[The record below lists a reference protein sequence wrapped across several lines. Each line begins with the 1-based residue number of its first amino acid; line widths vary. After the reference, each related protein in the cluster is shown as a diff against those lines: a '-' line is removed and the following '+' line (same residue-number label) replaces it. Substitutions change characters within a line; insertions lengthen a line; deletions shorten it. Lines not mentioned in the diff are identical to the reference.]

1 MNIKPVFELLMWDNC
16 NNNCKFCYQKL
27 KYNPLSELE
36 KQNAIDK
43 AIAFLESDQFVKG
56 SHLLLVGGEL
66 FDTPRTF
73 EHLYRLIDYVLDG
86 MVCGNVDMF
95 YINTNLIYKKLDG
108 VLYLMDR
115 VNQLDLFDRLKFTS
129 SYDKQGRYQTQKAHD
144 LMLSNLST
152 LTTNYPKLRTVV
164 NSMLSKQVCAEI
176 INGEYSVSDFMNRY
190 RCDVNLIPYIILN
203 DDITA
208 SRSSIFKALKKVDQ
222 EVPGYLNRYVYNLN
236 LPQDKLLYRYDKDT
250 EQFQF
255 CSCQNSECGHSE
267 NFKMYSKAGTCF
279 VCDLKMVFGY

>member
-1 MNIKPVFELLMWDNC
+1 M
-16 NNNCKFCYQKL
+16 
-27 KYNPLSELE
+27 
-36 KQNAIDK
+36 
-43 AIAFLESDQFVKG
+43 
-56 SHLLLVGGEL
+56 
-66 FDTPRTF
+66 
-73 EHLYRLIDYVLDG
+73 
-86 MVCGNVDMF
+86 
-95 YINTNLIYKKLDG
+95 LDG

-152 LTTNYPKLRTVV
+152 LTTSYPKLRTVV

-176 INGEYSVSDFMNRY
+176 INGEYSVRDFMNRY

-222 EVPGYLNRYVYNLN
+222 
-236 LPQDKLLYRYDKDT
+236 
-250 EQFQF
+250 
-255 CSCQNSECGHSE
+255 
-267 NFKMYSKAGTCF
+267 
-279 VCDLKMVFGY
+279 